1 MTELLDAVDRL
12 SKLRMLVVGDI
23 ILDRYSWGNADR
35 VSPEAPVVV
44 LKVDHHEVRLGGAA
58 SVAGLLRAL
67 GGDASLVGVI
77 GNDSAGRAVSR
88 LLSEAGIEAR
98 GVVSVNERPTT
109 TKERLIGRAAQRHP
123 FQVLRVDEEVT
134 DLVGRDL
141 ETRLLEVVEQE
152 LASAHAVLISDYAKG
167 VCTPT
172 LLEALLGRCRSRAI
186 PVIVDP
192 ARGVDCLQYRG
203 ATLLKPNRVEAGLA
217 AGVVI
222 NSPAAAMQVAARLVQ
237 RFDVNSAVVTLDAD
251 GMAFA
256 TADGI
261 ADYVP
266 TRPLEVYDITGA
278 GDMTLA
284 VLGLAIATGTPLS
297 IAVALANVAAG
308 LEVQRHGVAP
318 VSRYELREALI
329 PRALRAAR
337 KQVSLVDAAQLAE
350 RYRREGR
357 RIVLTNGCFDLLHAG
372 HVACLE
378 EAASYGDVL
387 IVAVNSDASARRLKG
402 LNRPIHSETDRVR
415 VLASLECVGHVLLF
429 DGDTPHH
436 VLEQIRPDVLVKGG
450 TYDADEVVGRE
461 IVLRYGGQ
469 VRVTG
474 AVPGQSTTAIVN
486 RCQSFA
492 LRPNEAGAAAMRAG
506 ASRSTQLENS

>member
-1 MTELLDAVDRL
+1 MTKLLDAVDRL
-12 SKLRMLVVGDI
+12 GKPRLLVVGDI
-23 ILDRYSWGNADR
+23 ILDQYSWGNAER

-44 LKVDHHEVRLGGAA
+44 LRVDHHEVRLGGAA
-58 SVAGLLRAL
+58 SVTGLLRAL
-67 GGDASLVGVI
+67 GADASLVGVV
-77 GNDSAGRAVSR
+77 GNDSGGRTVSR
-88 LLSEAGIEAR
+88 LLSER
-98 GVVSVNERPTT
+98 GVEAAGVLGVDDRPTT

-141 ETRLLEVVEQE
+141 EARLLDAVEQE
-152 LASAHAVLISDYAKG
+152 LASAHAVLVSDYAKG

-172 LLEALLGRCRSRAI
+172 LLETLLGRCRLRAI

-192 ARGVDCLQYRG
+192 ARGADCLQYRG
-203 ATLLKPNRVEAGLA
+203 ATLLKPNRVEAALA
-217 AGVVI
+217 AGVAI
-222 NSPAAAMQVAARLVQ
+222 HSPAAALQAASWLVQ
-237 RFDVNSAVVTLDAD
+237 RFHVDSAVVTLDAD

-266 TRPLEVYDITGA
+266 TKPLEVYDITGA
-278 GDMTLA
+278 GDMALA
-284 VLGLAIATGTPLS
+284 VLGLAIAAGTPLP
-297 IAVALANVAAG
+297 IAVRLANTAAG

-318 VSRYELREALI
+318 VSRNELREALI
-329 PRALRAAR
+329 PRASRAAR
-337 KQVSLVDAAQLAE
+337 KQVSLLNASQLAE
-350 RYRREGR
+350 HYRREGR

-402 LNRPIHSETDRVR
+402 PNRPIHSETDRVR

-450 TYDADEVVGRE
+450 TYGADEVVGRE

-492 LRPNEAGAAAMRAG
+492 LRPDEAGAAAIGGG
-506 ASRSTQLENS
+506 ASRSTQLDNL